1 MNCLEFRR
9 AIAVQPKQLDATA
22 RAHRDECPRC
32 AQAQISAL
40 RFEAVLDRGLAI
52 PVPAEWADRILLGQT
67 TMARQQSSGRRA
79 VIWRIAAGLALTAG
93 IASVSWL
100 ALAPQQSLAAI
111 SLQHLGHAEPM
122 SLNAQGVVSGV
133 ALRESFERL
142 GVKLLRSPGNFSYL
156 KICPLGSRRSLH
168 MVMQQR
174 SGAVTVMYVPGERVA
189 RNDFAEHELLG
200 REITVNGGALVMMAA
215 SRADFDAIEA
225 GFRAAL

>member
-9 AIAVQPKQLDATA
+9 AIAVQPKQLDASA

-32 AQAQISAL
+32 AQAQIGAL

-67 TMARQQSSGRRA
+67 TMARQQSSGRRT

-93 IASVSWL
+93 IVSVSWL

-111 SLQHLGHAEPM
+111 SIQHLGHEPM
-122 SLNAQGVVSGV
+122 SLSAQEVVSGV

-142 GVKLLRSPGNFSYL
+142 GVKLLHSPGTFSYL
-156 KICPLGSRRSLH
+156 RICPLGSRRSLH

-174 SGAVTVMYVPGERVA
+174 SGAVTVIYVPGERVA
-189 RNDFAEHELLG
+189 RNDFAEQDLLG
-200 REITVNGGALVMMAA
+200 REITVSGGALVMMAA